1 MTPLVFIATGL
12 ALVALGSIGTAIA
25 LSSSN
30 DTNYYNGTLPS
41 VTTHFHSVMIA
52 SSASFVGIGAVS
64 AFSGV
69 VAFLSARKKLQERA
83 EINSRPAVPALWLD
97 AWDRNT
103 LKVAEHHSILHPN
116 HEVIPTRS

>member
-1 MTPLVFIATGL
+1 
-12 ALVALGSIGTAIA
+12 
-25 LSSSN
+25 
-30 DTNYYNGTLPS
+30 
-41 VTTHFHSVMIA
+41 MIA